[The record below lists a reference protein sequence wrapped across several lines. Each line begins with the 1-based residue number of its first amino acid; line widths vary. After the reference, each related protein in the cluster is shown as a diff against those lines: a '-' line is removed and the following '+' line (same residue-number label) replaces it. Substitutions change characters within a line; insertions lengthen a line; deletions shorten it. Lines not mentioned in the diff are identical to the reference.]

1 MGSHS
6 IDFKPSTRSSFLS
19 SFFNRVA
26 KRFNMSVKNQNK
38 IGNLKTCFKQQVSRD
53 DDTVNH
59 SQDLPLPDVVLCS
72 SLTAN
77 IIHSRRQRDGR
88 RRHPASVQTPAY
100 RDTIPDVDPDLL
112 MEPLINGLES
122 VSMDPN
128 SGDSDDGHGSHMEV
142 DIPVDQR
149 KRRRTTSASEAAVLS
164 TIAISSSMKKTEK
177 IQDHQDGFLNTIKSF
192 INNIFSN

>member
-77 IIHSRRQRDGR
+77 IVHSRRQRDGR

-112 MEPLINGLES
+112 MEPLINGVES
-122 VSMDPN
+122 ISMDPN
-128 SGDSDDGHGSHMEV
+128 SGIVMMVMGATW
-142 DIPVDQR
+142 
-149 KRRRTTSASEAAVLS
+149 KWTSLLIKGREGG
-164 TIAISSSMKKTEK
+164 
-177 IQDHQDGFLNTIKSF
+177 QHQ
-192 INNIFSN
+192 

>member
-1 MGSHS
+1 
-6 IDFKPSTRSSFLS
+6 
-19 SFFNRVA
+19 
-26 KRFNMSVKNQNK
+26 MSVKNQNK
-38 IGNLKTCFKQQVSRD
+38 IGNLKTCFKQHVSR

-77 IIHSRRQRDGR
+77 IVHSRRQRDGR

-100 RDTIPDVDPDLL
+100 RDVIPDMDPDLL
-112 MEPLINGLES
+112 MEPLINGLGS

-128 SGDSDDGHGSHMEV
+128 SGDSDDGHGCHMEV

-177 IQDHQDGFLNTIKSF
+177 MQDHQDGFLNTIKSF